1 MKIMSHL
8 PHIKQQRIP
17 PHLLHLPKTHLKS
30 EEILKIDRLKCPKSL
45 ISQKKETKIIS
56 SEAT

>member
-45 ISQKKETKIIS
+45 ISQKKKQKS
-56 SEAT
+56 FPQK